1 VNPILL
7 RLGPITIHSYSA
19 LVNAGLLLGAVLVF
33 LGGRHREIDVRPI
46 VDVALA
52 AALGGLVLARAAY
65 VGVHW
70 AYYADHLNQALQ
82 VWEGGLLWQGALVGA
97 ILGAAAMCAARDL
110 QLLVLLDILTP
121 GAASLAFFAWLACH
135 MIGCAWGVETYPGQ
149 GPLWTLS
156 LDLPDLY
163 GLREPRVAVQLLG
176 AGWSAILLGLV
187 LVLQRRPQ
195 YDGAVFTLWLT
206 LHSLGSLGL
215 GFLRA
220 DETVSVAGWRI
231 DQWANLALSI
241 VGAAMLLVQV
251 ISKTRERVDR

>member
-1 VNPILL
+1 M
-7 RLGPITIHSYSA
+7 HSYSA
-19 LVNAGLLLGAVLVF
+19 LVNAGLFIGAVLVF
-33 LGGRHREIDVRPI
+33 LGARHREIDVRPTA
-46 VDVALA
+46 DVALA

-70 AYYADHLNQALQ
+70 AYYAEHPRHALQ

-97 ILGAAAMCAARDL
+97 IMGIAAMCAARDL
-110 QLLVLLDILTP
+110 PLLAFLDILTP
-121 GAASLAFFAWLACH
+121 GAASLAVFAWLACH
-135 MIGCAWGVETYPGQ
+135 MTGCAWGVATYPGQ

-156 LDLPDLY
+156 LNLPNLY

-176 AGWSAILLGLV
+176 AGWSVILLGTV
-187 LVLQRRPQ
+187 LVLQRRTQ
-195 YDGAVFTLWLT
+195 RDGVVFTLWLT

-241 VGAAMLLVQV
+241 MGAAMLLMQV
-251 ISKTRERVDR
+251 IGRPRVRVERQE